1 MKNLLFLTAFLLL
14 PLVNSGSGQYNLY
27 NKRNSAI
34 LLAYI
39 NGYRTSLGLP
49 KVTYDYGL
57 EEAARLQVLDNYI
70 KKKFRKKG
78 DDVNKLH
85 QNNLFP
91 LIRDRVS
98 AVGVPTAGESCA
110 EICYAKAGMGNQPLQ
125 AAIKPYKSLEELMF
139 SRYRKS
145 AGHNAILTTRKFTR
159 AGMHTIYDGKYV
171 YNAVV
176 FMTGKPALAYQNR

>member
-1 MKNLLFLTAFLLL
+1 MKKLLLLSGLLFLPLL
-14 PLVNSGSGQYNLY
+14 NSGAAQYNLY
-27 NKRNSAI
+27 NKKDSAI

-39 NGYRTSLGLP
+39 NSYRTSLGLP
-49 KVTYDYGL
+49 KVIYDYGL

-110 EICYAKAGMGNQPLQ
+110 EICYAKAGMRNQPLPV
-125 AAIKPYKSLEELMF
+125 AIRPYKSLEQLMF
-139 SRYRKS
+139 VRYRQS
-145 AGHNAILTTRKFTR
+145 PGHNEILTTRKFTR
-159 AGMHTIYDGKYV
+159 AGIHTIYDGKYV

-176 FMTGKPALAYQNR
+176 FMTRKPTFAYQKQ